1 MMNRRP
7 LMILRTNV
15 EAPDILIEDLLDSSL
30 TSALTEMRDP
40 SSVHYI
46 PSQYL
51 LYRAMECANRIIN
64 RNDFSKF
71 IETFHAFKTVQ
82 DNALSASSRIIL
94 QYSLQLYCFSS
105 FLLQSFSL
113 YLTYTFLLF
122 TMTF

>member
-51 LYRAMECANRIIN
+51 LYRAMECANRITN
-64 RNDFSKF
+64 RNR
-71 IETFHAFKTVQ
+71 ILIMMTV
-82 DNALSASSRIIL
+82 
-94 QYSLQLYCFSS
+94 
-105 FLLQSFSL
+105 
-113 YLTYTFLLF
+113 
-122 TMTF
+122 